1 MSNYNIYRCSMP
13 REIDEVDKVILDMLQ
28 EDARKPFREIAER
41 ANVSEATI
49 FVRVR
54 KLLDRG
60 IIKRFSALVSSEQ
73 IGRGLTAFVLIDAD
87 PKRLQD
93 VYEALSVTDDIYEIY
108 DVTGS
113 YYAIVKIR
121 TTGRE
126 KLKDIIDRIG
136 LIEGITRTETAI
148 VFRCI
153 KEETKIKV

>member
-1 MSNYNIYRCSMP
+1 MP

-54 KLLDRG
+54 KLLERG

-93 VYEALSVTDDIYEIY
+93 VYEALSVIDDIYEIY

>member
-1 MSNYNIYRCSMP
+1 MP

-28 EDARKPFREIAER
+28 EDARKSFREIAER

-93 VYEALSVTDDIYEIY
+93 VYEALSVIDDIYEIY

-121 TTGRE
+121 TTDRE

>member
-1 MSNYNIYRCSMP
+1 MP
-13 REIDEVDKVILDMLQ
+13 REIDEVDRVILDMLQ
-28 EDARKPFREIAER
+28 EDARKSFREIAER

-54 KLLDRG
+54 KLLERG

-93 VYEALSVTDDIYEIY
+93 VYEALSVVDDIYEIY

-121 TTGRE
+121 TTDRE

>member
-1 MSNYNIYRCSMP
+1 MP

-28 EDARKPFREIAER
+28 EDARKSFREIAER

-93 VYEALSVTDDIYEIY
+93 VYEALSAIDDIYEIY

-121 TTGRE
+121 TTDRE

>member
-1 MSNYNIYRCSMP
+1 MP

-28 EDARKPFREIAER
+28 EDARKSFREIAER

-93 VYEALSVTDDIYEIY
+93 VYEALSVIDDIYEIY

>member
-1 MSNYNIYRCSMP
+1 MP

-28 EDARKPFREIAER
+28 EDARKSFREIAER

-54 KLLDRG
+54 KLLERG

-93 VYEALSVTDDIYEIY
+93 VYEALSVIDDIYEIY

>member
-1 MSNYNIYRCSMP
+1 MP

-28 EDARKPFREIAER
+28 EDARKSFREIAER

-54 KLLDRG
+54 KLLERG

-93 VYEALSVTDDIYEIY
+93 VYEALSVIDDIYEIY

-121 TTGRE
+121 TTDRE

>member
-1 MSNYNIYRCSMP
+1 MP

-28 EDARKPFREIAER
+28 EDARKSFREIAER

-54 KLLDRG
+54 KLLERG

-93 VYEALSVTDDIYEIY
+93 VYEALSVVDDIYEIY